1 MYARLGMGC
10 DVLECTTWYLVSQKR
25 NNEELLAP
33 GVLVFFSSLD
43 NRVYP

>member
-10 DVLECTTWYLVSQKR
+10 DVLECTTWYFVSQKR
-25 NNEELLAP
+25 NNEELLAF
-33 GVLVFFSSLD
+33 GLFGFFSSLD